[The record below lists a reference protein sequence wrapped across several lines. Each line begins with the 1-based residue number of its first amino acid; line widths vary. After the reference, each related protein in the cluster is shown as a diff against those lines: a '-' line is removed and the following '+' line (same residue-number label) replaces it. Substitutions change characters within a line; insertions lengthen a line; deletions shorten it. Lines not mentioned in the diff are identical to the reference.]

1 MVIIIELFEGRG
13 GVNIRY
19 MLQRQKQGGGGGGG
33 VPYLVIH
40 AIKIPIEMF
49 MLSNKSLLV

>member
-13 GVNIRY
+13 GVNIRVWIHAAEAET
-19 MLQRQKQGGGGGGG
+19 GGG

-40 AIKIPIEMF
+40 SIKIPIAMF